1 MKPQKKELAK
11 IIITPEGDY
20 DVNKEYCPLSIVNSN
35 YKTYISKT
43 QVPKG
48 IPVENEDYWMN
59 IASGPSGTI
68 DEITVEVNNEIG
80 IPEAEIELDG
90 TPQNRIFH
98 LKFKNIKGEKGD
110 KGDKGETGNFKEVI
124 ATVDANVGTPSVTT
138 DIEGDNDN
146 KVVTFNFKNIKGEK
160 GDKGDKGDK
169 GNKGDKGE
177 PFVYDDLTDE
187 QKAEINGVGIVTEQG
202 GVIFL
207 NAKEANR
214 FSMACGD
221 SAKAPGQ
228 WAVSFGY
235 LTEASGDY
243 SFAGGYKSIASN
255 NTAIAYG
262 YNATASGD
270 KSIALGDAAKATS
283 SRAIAIGYKAESSMD
298 SVSIGYQCKSLGR
311 HCISIG
317 YMNNTLADGAVTLG
331 IQNEANGGNSF
342 CCGINNTTNGPS
354 AFSMGDGNNAK
365 GNASI
370 AFNRKSICN
379 AHNGS
384 SFGYST
390 LCNSYS
396 GFAIGYVNESDEETQ
411 TSNYNVNNIA
421 FCIGNGIDN
430 DGELIRSNAF
440 KIKFDGTVYSDNT
453 SIQPNADYA
462 EMFEWNDGNESNED
476 RVGYFV
482 TLIGNKIIKANT
494 NSKYILGIISSTP
507 SIIGNAP
514 MRWQGKYLNDEWG
527 RPIYENIEVTYT
539 ETISEQDENGEIV
552 FKEIQKTRTDNV
564 RKINPDYNPDQEYI
578 PRENRKEWDA
588 VGLLGK
594 LLVRQDGTLIAGE
607 FCYPNADG
615 IATKSESGYYVTKI
629 INENIAEVIFK

>member
-68 DEITVEVNNEIG
+68 DEITVEVNNKIG

-90 TPQNRIFH
+90 TPQNRILH
-98 LKFKNIKGEKGD
+98 FK
-110 KGDKGETGNFKEVI
+110 
-124 ATVDANVGTPSVTT
+124 
-138 DIEGDNDN
+138 
-146 KVVTFNFKNIKGEK
+146 FKNIKGEK

-169 GNKGDKGE
+169 GE
-177 PFVYDDLTDE
+177 PFVYEDLTDE

-202 GVIFL
+202 GIIFL
-207 NAKEANR
+207 NSTSANR
-214 FSMACGD
+214 FSLSCGD
-221 SAKAPGQ
+221 GSHSDGQ

-235 LTEASGDY
+235 RCASIGNY
-243 SFAGGYKSIASN
+243 SFCGGQNSEAGADNTFVYGINCSANVNRGISIGYKCISNGDNAISIGNGN
-255 NTAIAYG
+255 NAYG
-262 YNATASGD
+262 YN
-270 KSIALGDAAKATS
+270 SIAF
-283 SRAIAIGYKAESSMD
+283 GYKCKANND
-298 SVSIGYQCKSLGR
+298 SLALGNKVAADGI
-311 HCISIG
+311 HSISIG
-317 YMNNTLADGAVTLG
+317 WKNTSKGDGGITLG
-331 IQNEANGGNSF
+331 IQNNANGGASF
-342 CCGINNTTNGPS
+342 CCGTNNTTDGAS
-354 AFSMGDGNNAK
+354 SFSMGDGNNAL
-365 GNASI
+365 GFASI
-370 AFNRKSICN
+370 AFNRATKCN
-379 AHNGS
+379 ADIGTS
-384 SFGYST
+384 LGYKT
-390 LCNSYS
+390 ECNSYS
-396 GFAIGYVNESDEETQ
+396 GLTIGYVNEPDKETQ
-411 TSNYNVNNIA
+411 TSNYDANNIA

-430 DGELIRSNAF
+430 YGKLIRSNAF

-462 EMFEWNDGNESNED
+462 EMFEWNDGNEFNED

-482 TLIGNKIIKANT
+482 TLIENKITKANT

-552 FKEIQKTRTDNV
+552 FKEVQKTRTDNV

-594 LLVRQDGTLIAGE
+594 LLVRQDGTLIANE